1 MSHEKRPQCDMAKS
15 KTIFVCSE
23 CGNES
28 SKWLGKCPACNSWN
42 TFYEQK
48 VVETK
53 SNGKNINNADKT
65 GNKPQTLNSYQAK
78 ENIRTSAGFNELDRV
93 LGGGLVKGS
102 LVLLGGEPGI
112 GKSTLILQI
121 CDKVKGEGK
130 VLYVSGEESAE
141 QIKMRADRL
150 GINNDDI
157 LFLGET
163 DIDIVNQA
171 IIDIN
176 PKLVIIDSIQT
187 MYSEEITAAAGSVSQ
202 VREITSQVMRVCK
215 SRAIT
220 TIIIGHVTKEGNIAG
235 PRVLE
240 HMVDCVLY
248 LEGERYFTYRILRG
262 VKNRF
267 GSTNEIGMFEMREEG
282 MCEITNPSDIL
293 ISEREDN
300 PAGSCIVSCMEGTR
314 PILVELQALTS
325 QTIYGYPKR
334 TANGIDYNRLA
345 LLIAVLEKRVGLQLG
360 SQDVYLNVVGGLR
373 INEPSI
379 DLGIVLVTASS
390 FKNVPIPKD
399 MVIMGEVGLT
409 GEIRRIN
416 NIEKRLKEAEKL
428 GFKTCII
435 PESNKRDLKD
445 KFKLDIIC
453 VRNINEAMKK
463 AGL

>member
-1 MSHEKRPQCDMAKS
+1 MAKS
-15 KTIFVCSE
+15 KTIFVCNE
-23 CGNES
+23 CGYES
-28 SKWLGKCPACNSWN
+28 AKWLGKCPGCNSWN
-42 TFYEQK
+42 SFFEQK
-48 VVETK
+48 VVE
-53 SNGKNINNADKT
+53 SKNSILKPEDKKR
-65 GNKPQTLNSYQAK
+65 NKPQKLNSYEAK
-78 ENIRTSAGFNELDRV
+78 QTFRTSTGFEELDRV

-102 LVLLGGEPGI
+102 LILLGGEPGI

-141 QIKMRADRL
+141 QIKFRADRL
-150 GINNDDI
+150 GINNEDI

-187 MYSEEITAAAGSVSQ
+187 MYSDELSAAAGSVSQ
-202 VREITSQVMRVCK
+202 VREITSQIMRICK
-215 SRAIT
+215 SREIT
-220 TIIIGHVTKEGNIAG
+220 TIIIGHVTKDGNIAG

-240 HMVDCVLY
+240 HMVDTVLY
-248 LEGERYFTYRILRG
+248 LEGERYFSYRILRG

-267 GSTNEIGMFEMREEG
+267 GSTNEIGMFEMKEKG
-282 MCEITNPSDIL
+282 MTEILNPSDVL

-314 PILVELQALTS
+314 PILVELQALTTQS
-325 QTIYGYPKR
+325 IFGIPKR
-334 TANGIDYNRLA
+334 TANGVDYNRLA
-345 LLIAVLEKRVGLQLG
+345 LLIAVMEKKAGLMLG

-373 INEPSI
+373 IIEPSI
-379 DLGIVLVTASS
+379 DLGMILVTASIY
-390 FKNVPIPKD
+390 KNIPIPKD

-409 GEIRRIN
+409 GEVRKIN
-416 NIEKRLKEAEKL
+416 LIEKRLKEAEKL

-435 PESNKRDLKD
+435 PESNKKVLQD
-445 KFKLDIIC
+445 KFKLDIIG
-453 VRNINEAMKK
+453 VKNVNEAMKK
-463 AGL
+463 VGF

>member
-53 SNGKNINNADKT
+53 SSGRNARNSEKIN
-65 GNKPQTLNSYQAK
+65 NKPQTLNSYQAK
-78 ENIRTSAGFNELDRV
+78 ETIRTSTGFNELDRV

-102 LVLLGGEPGI
+102 LVLLGREPGI

-157 LFLGET
+157 LFLAET

-171 IIDIN
+171 IIVIN

-314 PILVELQALTS
+314 PILVELQALTA

-416 NIEKRLKEAEKL
+416 TIEKRLKEAEKL

>member
-1 MSHEKRPQCDMAKS
+1 MAKS

-53 SNGKNINNADKT
+53 SSGRNASNAEKIN
-65 GNKPQTLNSYQAK
+65 NKPQTLNSYQAK
-78 ENIRTSAGFNELDRV
+78 ETIRTSTGFNELDRV

-121 CDKVKGEGK
+121 CDKIQGEGK

-163 DIDIVNQA
+163 DIDVVNQA

-334 TANGIDYNRLA
+334 TANGIDYNRLS

>member
-1 MSHEKRPQCDMAKS
+1 MAKN
-15 KTIFVCSE
+15 KTIFVCNE
-23 CGNES
+23 CGYES
-28 SKWLGKCPACNSWN
+28 AKWLGKCPGCNSWN
-42 TFYEQK
+42 SFFEQK
-48 VVETK
+48 VVESKNSSLKPEDKK
-53 SNGKNINNADKT
+53 S
-65 GNKPQTLNSYQAK
+65 NKPQKLNSYEAK
-78 ENIRTSAGFNELDRV
+78 QTFRTSTGFEELDRV

-102 LVLLGGEPGI
+102 LILLGGEPGI

-141 QIKMRADRL
+141 QIKFRADRL
-150 GINNDDI
+150 GINNEDI

-187 MYSEEITAAAGSVSQ
+187 MYSDELSAAAGSVSQ
-202 VREITSQVMRVCK
+202 VREITSQIMRICK
-215 SRAIT
+215 SREIT
-220 TIIIGHVTKEGNIAG
+220 TIIIGHVTKDGNIAG

-240 HMVDCVLY
+240 HMVDTVLY
-248 LEGERYFTYRILRG
+248 LEGERYFSYRILRG

-267 GSTNEIGMFEMREEG
+267 GSTNEIGMFEMKEKG
-282 MCEITNPSDIL
+282 MTEILNPSDVL

-314 PILVELQALTS
+314 PILVELQALTTQS
-325 QTIYGYPKR
+325 IFGIPKR
-334 TANGIDYNRLA
+334 TANGVDYNRLA
-345 LLIAVLEKRVGLQLG
+345 LLIAVMEKKAGLMLG
-360 SQDVYLNVVGGLR
+360 SQDVYLNVVGELR

-379 DLGIVLVTASS
+379 DLGMILVTASIY
-390 FKNVPIPKD
+390 KNIPIPKD

-409 GEIRRIN
+409 GEVRKIN
-416 NIEKRLKEAEKL
+416 LIEKRLKEAEKL

-435 PESNKRDLKD
+435 PESNKKVLQD
-445 KFKLDIIC
+445 KFKLDIIG
-453 VRNINEAMKK
+453 VKNVNEAMKK
-463 AGL
+463 VGF